1 MDRETKAIREACR
14 KAAADMNAQ
23 FAEMEKK
30 GIIKPGD
37 NLAEKE
43 KEGCSRTRTKLM
55 TARHR
60 IYGQLENDIRSAK
73 VRSENNLWVVKRF
86 ADHVQDPP
94 FMGGPTATALN

>member
-1 MDRETKAIREACR
+1 MI
-14 KAAADMNAQ
+14 
-23 FAEMEKK
+23 
-30 GIIKPGD
+30 
-37 NLAEKE
+37 
-43 KEGCSRTRTKLM
+43 TKLM

-94 FMGGPTATALN
+94 FMGGPTATALKDPKQMKDLLGKYMTYYSGDLK